1 MKPLFF
7 IITLSILIIYAIVLY
22 NITGKNRSAGKL
34 LWAFGIIAF
43 VGFVFHMHLFCVVTR
58 NNFSDFSDGISRLLF
73 SIQYSL
79 EMFIANTIMFKGEVM
94 GAIQDK
100 THLFYIFVPL
110 YGAALLTSGFTI
122 FHFLSRRLYTWFWL
136 ATNKQNDQKA
146 HIFVGINK
154 ASEFLAADI
163 AKLGQNDKIIF
174 IDLPD
179 QQDSPQGLSVWDI
192 IGRFFKDSEE
202 VENLSEYTVLKE
214 GRSLRRLTEWFKSEK
229 TSVYIL
235 SDDQARNLSALES
248 LWERG
253 NAFECKIYC
262 HAKKEGLVNTYDS
275 ITDVKNRVTFVDSSY
290 LAIESLKKSEGELL
304 PVHFVDIATDS
315 TGTKRLGYVES
326 PFCSAIL
333 GFGETGKEALKFLYE
348 FGAFPDK
355 NNKKAP
361 FTCHIFDCNLDK
373 EINSFGLDLKTTKA
387 SDAVNA
393 EEFILHPFSIGNEQF
408 KEEIAKIANDLNYI
422 VVCLGDDNLNIKT
435 AMEIAEYIT
444 MQGRNTAKNFCIAI
458 KQSQISKLNM
468 DTLDKANKIFNNC
481 LHPFGMLET
490 TWKLSV
496 ISNEKMDADARRF
509 FDSYSVLSKAI
520 LARKAWPS
528 PDWKARDED
537 SRGTDYKKRCKA
549 KRQIAQDYSNCLHIA
564 TKRAL
569 CEGSGIT
576 SDMILDIHDNSTH
589 CTGPYGDILEH
600 LAVGEHMRW
609 EASHRMMGYKFS
621 AAGTDDIKK
630 LHECIK
636 PYFSLDE
643 DTKHFDWLVVKNS
656 I

>member
-1 MKPLFF
+1 MTPLYFTVV
-7 IITLSILIIYAIVLY
+7 ICLLLLYAVLLY
-22 NITGKNRSAGKL
+22 NITGKNRNAGKL
-34 LWAFGIIAF
+34 LWAFGIIASL
-43 VGFVFHMHLFCVVTR
+43 GFVFHMILFCEVTR
-58 NNFSDFSDGISRLLF
+58 NGFGEFNDPVSRVLF

-79 EMFIANTIMFKGEVM
+79 EMFLANTIMFKGEVM
-94 GAIQDK
+94 DALKDN
-100 THLFYIFVPL
+100 TSLFYIFVPL

-136 ATNKQNDQKA
+136 TTHKQKGQKA

-154 ASEFLAADI
+154 ASEFLADDI
-163 AKLGQNDKIIF
+163 EKQGQNDKIIF

-179 QQDSPQGLSVWDI
+179 QQDNPQGLSIWDI

-235 SDDQARNLSALES
+235 SDDQARNISILES
-248 LWERG
+248 LWEG
-253 NAFECKIYC
+253 GKTFECKIYC
-262 HAKKEGLVNTYDS
+262 HAKKEGLVNIYDS
-275 ITDVKNRVTFVDSSY
+275 ITDVKNRITFVDSSY

-326 PFCSAIL
+326 PFCCAIL

-348 FGAFPDK
+348 FGAFPNK
-355 NNKKAP
+355 NNEKAP
-361 FTCHIFDCNLDK
+361 FTCHIFDWKLEK
-373 EINSFGLDLKTTKA
+373 EINNFGIDLKTTKA
-387 SDAVNA
+387 SDSVNA
-393 EEFILHPFSIGNEQF
+393 KEFILHPFSIGDELF
-408 KEEIAKIANDLNYI
+408 KEEIAKIADGLNYV

-435 AMEIAEYIT
+435 ALEIAEYIT
-444 MQGRNTAKNFCIAI
+444 MQGRNTTKNFCIAI

-490 TWKLSV
+490 IWKLPV
-496 ISNEKMDADARRF
+496 ISNEKMDAEARRF
-509 FDSYSVLSKAI
+509 FDSYCILSETM
-520 LARKAWPS
+520 LARKKWPS
-528 PDWKARDED
+528 PDWKAREED

-549 KRQIAQDYSNCLHIA
+549 RRQIAQDYSNCLHVT

-569 CEGSGIT
+569 CKGSGVT
-576 SDMILDIHDNSTH
+576 SEMILDINNKSAH
-589 CTGPYGDILEH
+589 CTGPHDDILEH

-609 EASHRMMGYKFS
+609 EASHLMMGYKYS
-621 AAGTDDIKK
+621 ANGTDDIKR
-630 LHECIK
+630 LHDCIK
-636 PYFSLDE
+636 PYLSLDE
-643 DTKHFDWLVVKNS
+643 DTQHFDWLVVKNS